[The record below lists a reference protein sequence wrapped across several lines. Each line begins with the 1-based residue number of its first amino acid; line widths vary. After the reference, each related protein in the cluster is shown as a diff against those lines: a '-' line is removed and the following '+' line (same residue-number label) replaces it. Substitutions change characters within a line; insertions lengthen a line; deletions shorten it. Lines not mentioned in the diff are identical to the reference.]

1 MISYVPSV
9 ASCVLLQPRSL
20 VRCRDTRRHNVSTPS
35 PSEKPGQYYLGKE
48 ASTGQNEAA
57 AGPKGAKS
65 RFERKPAAP
74 TSDLAHG

>member
-1 MISYVPSV
+1 
-9 ASCVLLQPRSL
+9 
-20 VRCRDTRRHNVSTPS
+20 VSTPS